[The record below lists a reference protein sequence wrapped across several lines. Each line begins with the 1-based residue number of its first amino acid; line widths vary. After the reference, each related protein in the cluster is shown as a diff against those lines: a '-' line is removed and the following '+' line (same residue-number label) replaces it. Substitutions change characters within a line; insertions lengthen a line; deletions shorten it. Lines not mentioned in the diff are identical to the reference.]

1 MTTDDPLEAW
11 VRLAAA
17 HGVTVTTTDP
27 RPLPSER
34 EVARWDREHRRAC
47 QEASCTLPHRMLA
60 FADWYI
66 VIAREVERQLDA
78 QRALSADLRAN
89 LMVARFSHAETLT
102 SAAAERARHAALV
115 AAARECLEA
124 LRLFRVHPTSD
135 ARDRVMLAE
144 AALDRAA
151 LDGEPR

>member
-1 MTTDDPLEAW
+1 
-11 VRLAAA
+11 
-17 HGVTVTTTDP
+17 
-27 RPLPSER
+27 
-34 EVARWDREHRRAC
+34 
-47 QEASCTLPHRMLA
+47 MLA